1 MGAYTGSRPPS
12 HVVLTEFLGGKAN
25 HWCGR
30 GLFLA
35 HQIALWHT
43 SAKAGTASRSS
54 FKDVATKL
62 VCITPW
68 LLVLVDEFSYLF
80 II

>member
-1 MGAYTGSRPPS
+1 M
-12 HVVLTEFLGGKAN
+12 VLTEFLGGKAN

-30 GLFLA
+30 GPYLA

-62 VCITPW
+62 VRITPW
-68 LLVLVDEFSYLF
+68 LLVLVDELVIYHLRSHQLLT
-80 II
+80 